1 LSIFEDVS
9 EHRYGKTARHF
20 KVPSSYIDEL
30 FRLKE
35 VALPDEYIADRHSK
49 AEDDVLWP
57 NQAVS
62 LVANDDN
69 KSALALVTPDGTG
82 LTPCRTKIGYY
93 GIEPR
98 NREQTMLFN
107 LMDDPE
113 VRVIVVTGAA
123 GTGKAQP
130 LTSKVLT
137 PSGWRLMG
145 ELKIGDLVST
155 PDGKTAPV
163 TGIFPQGKKE
173 IFRVTFTD
181 GSQTECCDDHLW
193 YTQTKLDRDKKREGS
208 VKSLN
213 EIRKSLRAKNGS
225 RNHYV
230 PLVED
235 LSFDSS
241 DLLIAPYTLG
251 ALLGDGS
258 FSSGISFTSKDSQ
271 IVERLASELAPL
283 ECTVSNV
290 AKYQYNIYGGGPGYR
305 PSNSYLGRDTE
316 GNVVEKFDRLNDA
329 LSAGYS
335 KQVCRASKTKVPYQG
350 LVWERIEDTDFSKHP
365 LKQALFELNLWGRTS
380 SDKFIPDCYLYQ
392 TRENRLELL
401 RGLMDTDG
409 TVSKDGKNITFTSV
423 SKNLAEG
430 VQFLVQSLGGTASC
444 SERHTAYSNSQGES
458 CQGKLSYRLTLCL
471 PSDINPFFVSRK
483 KNRVVPHTKYH
494 PRRAIDKVECLGK
507 EDAQCIMIDHPA
519 HLYVTDD
526 MIVTHNTTA
535 IGAYALD
542 QVMGGREDSHEKL
555 ILSKPLEIVTKT
567 RYWGTVPG
575 DENDKFGPFLKSF
588 SIMFE
593 NMIGRNGTQYIRA
606 AIERKQIEFLPLELM
621 RGATLRNAIVWYDEA
636 QNLNQH
642 ECATLGTRIDD
653 VGHSKLV
660 LSGDLNQRDRNLKR
674 VHTGLHKLTSDV
686 HFLRSPLTAHI
697 DLKVIERG
705 EIAELFHNV
714 FESDLDSRE

>member
-20 KVPSSYIDEL
+20 KVPSSYINEL

-35 VALPDEYIADRHSK
+35 VALPDEYIADRHSR
-49 AEDDVLWP
+49 ADDDVLWP

-98 NREQTMLFN
+98 NREQAMLFN

-123 GTGKAQP
+123 GTGK
-130 LTSKVLT
+130 S
-137 PSGWRLMG
+137 
-145 ELKIGDLVST
+145 
-155 PDGKTAPV
+155 
-163 TGIFPQGKKE
+163 
-173 IFRVTFTD
+173 
-181 GSQTECCDDHLW
+181 
-193 YTQTKLDRDKKREGS
+193 
-208 VKSLN
+208 
-213 EIRKSLRAKNGS
+213 
-225 RNHYV
+225 
-230 PLVED
+230 
-235 LSFDSS
+235 
-241 DLLIAPYTLG
+241 
-251 ALLGDGS
+251 
-258 FSSGISFTSKDSQ
+258 
-271 IVERLASELAPL
+271 
-283 ECTVSNV
+283 
-290 AKYQYNIYGGGPGYR
+290 
-305 PSNSYLGRDTE
+305 
-316 GNVVEKFDRLNDA
+316 
-329 LSAGYS
+329 
-335 KQVCRASKTKVPYQG
+335 
-350 LVWERIEDTDFSKHP
+350 
-365 LKQALFELNLWGRTS
+365 
-380 SDKFIPDCYLYQ
+380 
-392 TRENRLELL
+392 
-401 RGLMDTDG
+401 
-409 TVSKDGKNITFTSV
+409 
-423 SKNLAEG
+423 
-430 VQFLVQSLGGTASC
+430 
-444 SERHTAYSNSQGES
+444 
-458 CQGKLSYRLTLCL
+458 
-471 PSDINPFFVSRK
+471 
-483 KNRVVPHTKYH
+483 
-494 PRRAIDKVECLGK
+494 
-507 EDAQCIMIDHPA
+507 
-519 HLYVTDD
+519 
-526 MIVTHNTTA
+526 TA

-674 VHTGLHKLTSDV
+674 IHTGLHKLTSDA